1 MRACVPACARERKV
15 GTCARRRVGALAVCA
30 HAAADRSD
38 RSDALG
44 GGGVALIVNPA
55 ELHRFGVSRFQSLLR
70 EVAPASYYL
79 LAAVAS
85 SFCCIKT
92 L

>member
-1 MRACVPACARERKV
+1 M
-15 GTCARRRVGALAVCA
+15 GTCAWRRVGALAVCA